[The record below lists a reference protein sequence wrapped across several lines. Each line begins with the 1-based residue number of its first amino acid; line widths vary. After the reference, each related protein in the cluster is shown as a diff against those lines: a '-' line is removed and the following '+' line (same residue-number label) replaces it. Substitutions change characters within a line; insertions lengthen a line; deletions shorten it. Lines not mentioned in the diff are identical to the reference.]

1 MFNPLTQT
9 QKDDAINV
17 FNKPFESLTLE
28 EAFHL
33 GALLKE
39 IELSNNNETEIK
51 LPDIFVSSLIRVK
64 SKEELEKSI
73 LRNAIPFKHNG
84 KFYKLYKVDFP
95 TLSYRLYN
103 EPKSITASLI
113 NQWAD

>member
-17 FNKPFESLTLE
+17 FNKTFESLTLE

-39 IELSNNNETEIK
+39 IELSNSISTE
-51 LPDIFVSSLIRVK
+51 
-64 SKEELEKSI
+64 E
-73 LRNAIPFKHNG
+73 
-84 KFYKLYKVDFP
+84 
-95 TLSYRLYN
+95 YN
-103 EPKSITASLI
+103 EMIELSSEPFHEPTEEDALI
-113 NQWAD
+113 NEINDEVIESDLIDNRTYPE